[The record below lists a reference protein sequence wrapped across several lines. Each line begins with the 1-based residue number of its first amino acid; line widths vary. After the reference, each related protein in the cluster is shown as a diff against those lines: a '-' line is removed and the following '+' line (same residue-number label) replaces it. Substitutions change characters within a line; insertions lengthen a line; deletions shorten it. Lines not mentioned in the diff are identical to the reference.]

1 MGWKHGGRRREV
13 MWGGSMVD
21 VDGRCCRVE
30 AWWTLPGG
38 VVWWKHGGRRREVL
52 WGGSMVDVDGRCCGV
67 EAWWT

>member
-1 MGWKHGGRRREV
+1 MGWKHGGRRHEV

-21 VDGRCCRVE
+21 VDGRCC
-30 AWWTLPGG
+30 G
-38 VVWWKHGGRRREVL
+38 WKHGGRRHEVM